1 MDLVARFKDA
11 MRLNPTEDRKVYV
24 SKPYLDE
31 KLQKGL
37 LLDLG
42 YSDVLGLSSEEEGR
56 TLHIKKPTLA
66 WTKDRRDP
74 HHLGLGGILILHYGS
89 RAPISGRKEYFQ
101 LVTEIVKDGLENIT
115 IRPVAQE
122 AIEGGI
128 RLGLLDFSA
137 NGFRIDA
144 IEEFI
149 DYAEP
154 SDRLTTAEQFERLQ
168 QHLFLFAFYPKIRF
182 SREIETHRPALP
194 KRISVLGQIV
204 RS

>member
-1 MDLVARFKDA
+1 MGWRTSRFA
-11 MRLNPTEDRKVYV
+11 PWRRKR
-24 SKPYLDE
+24 SR
-31 KLQKGL
+31 
-37 LLDLG
+37 
-42 YSDVLGLSSEEEGR
+42 EG
-56 TLHIKKPTLA
+56 
-66 WTKDRRDP
+66 
-74 HHLGLGGILILHYGS
+74 
-89 RAPISGRKEYFQ
+89 SGW
-101 LVTEIVKDGLENIT
+101 
-115 IRPVAQE
+115 AS
-122 AIEGGI
+122 
-128 RLGLLDFSA
+128 LDFSV

-168 QHLFLFAFYPKIRF
+168 QHLFLFAFYPKLRF